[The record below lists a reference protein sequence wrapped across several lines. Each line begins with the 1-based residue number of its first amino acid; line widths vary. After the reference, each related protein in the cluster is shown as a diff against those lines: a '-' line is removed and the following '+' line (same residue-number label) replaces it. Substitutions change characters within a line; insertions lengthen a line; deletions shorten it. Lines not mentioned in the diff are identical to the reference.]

1 MCSLPKIISIS
12 SCSIVLCLSL
22 ANSAQAERMK
32 ADPCADR
39 KTGLHE
45 TFNCD
50 KDARQG
56 IDTIK
61 GEVLI
66 VEGSNYLIERSDGKE
81 VRLYTDD
88 TTQVTP
94 RIGRGDWIEAKTQ
107 EVDDQKRVM
116 SIRKIDK

>member
-45 TFNCD
+45 TVNCD

-66 VEGSNYLIERSDGKE
+66 VEGGKYLIQ
-81 VRLYTDD
+81 RL
-88 TTQVTP
+88 
-94 RIGRGDWIEAKTQ
+94 A
-107 EVDDQKRVM
+107 
-116 SIRKIDK
+116 